1 MLQQEQ
7 DKRFGAIWELHLDM
21 EIGQLHAACDLLR
34 RFEGVEPE
42 EILPPELPDTPVSFE
57 PNKDYV
63 REILASQIDL
73 RADGTEYVSV
83 DELPSDHRYF
93 RYQDTVNA
101 GGAPSEAVIDLNRSK
116 SGREYRDETEGAHP
130 VPDLRPTAAAA
141 RGEDRRSPPLPPQTT
156 PPTPP

>member
-7 DKRFGAIWELHLDM
+7 DKRIGAIWELHLDM
-21 EIGQLHAACDLLR
+21 EIGQLHAAGDPLR

-101 GGAPSEAVIDLNRSK
+101 GGAPSEDVIDLNRSK
-116 SGREYRDETEGAHP
+116 SGREYRDERSEERRVGTEC
-130 VPDLRPTAAAA
+130 VRQC
-141 RGEDRRSPPLPPQTT
+141 RSRWS
-156 PPTPP
+156 PTP